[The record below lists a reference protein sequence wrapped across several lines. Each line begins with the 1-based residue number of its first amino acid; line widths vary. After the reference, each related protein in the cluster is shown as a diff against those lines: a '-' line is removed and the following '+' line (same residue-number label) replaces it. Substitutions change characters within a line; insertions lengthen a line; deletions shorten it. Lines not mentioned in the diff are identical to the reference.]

1 MGLRELRRAK
11 GLTQRELAVRAGISD
26 VKISYLET
34 GKIKVENIMLRTALK
49 LARALECRPED
60 LLEDKDHASL

>member
-1 MGLRELRRAK
+1 MSLRDLRQAK
-11 GLTQRELAVRAGISD
+11 GLTQKELAERAGISD

-49 LARALECRPED
+49 LARALECWPED
-60 LLEDKDHASL
+60 LLEDTSHAGL